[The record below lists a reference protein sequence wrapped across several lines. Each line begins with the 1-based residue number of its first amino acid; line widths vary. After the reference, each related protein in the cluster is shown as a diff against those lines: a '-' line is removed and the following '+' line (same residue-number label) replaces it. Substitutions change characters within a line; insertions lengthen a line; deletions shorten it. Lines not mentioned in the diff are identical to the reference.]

1 MARQG
6 KTQIQTT
13 KELTTMRIY
22 EIGVQFNGETF
33 HTGLMKCT
41 LHDALA
47 VISKLNS
54 HTIFHRFTLRSY
66 CI

>member
-1 MARQG
+1 
-6 KTQIQTT
+6 
-13 KELTTMRIY
+13 MRIY

-41 LHDALA
+41 LHDALTA
-47 VISKLNS
+47 ISSLRS
-54 HTIFHRFTLRSY
+54 QTIFDRFTLRSY

>member
-1 MARQG
+1 
-6 KTQIQTT
+6 
-13 KELTTMRIY
+13 MRIY

-41 LHDALA
+41 MHDALTA
-47 VISKLNS
+47 ISRLHS
-54 HTIFHRFTLRSY
+54 QTIFNRFTLRSY